1 MRVVFLHIDL
11 APYHNWVFREL
22 ILMGYKVTVY
32 YYDKKYKEP
41 KFLKG
46 KVVFIYK
53 AKSKIF
59 LFKKSDIV
67 VTAGYSV
74 INYFITALIHKKI
87 RKGNTKFTC
96 DTISKRS
103 LSHKLYN
110 NIGRF
115 IFPIAYDYCLAA
127 GRKQMSFADKIG
139 FKTNQIL
146 NGCYSADEVKINSNL
161 RKNKNT
167 ILFVGRLETVKGLEQ
182 FITWFLDYENMN
194 KFVFNIIG
202 FGELEDYVSNISNS
216 YDNINFLGKLDNS
229 MVQKEME
236 KSSIFILPSVF
247 EPWGVVL
254 HEAAAYGCFLIAN
267 QNVVSAST
275 FIKTS
280 NGYIFRNYDELTAIY
295 NRYLDFSET
304 ELKIISKLSVKLSK
318 KITPNLI
325 AKNIIK

>member
-1 MRVVFLHIDL
+1 MRVVFLNIDL

-32 YYDKKYKEP
+32 YFDKKFKEP
-41 KFLKG
+41 KFLKD
-46 KVVFIYK
+46 KVIFIYK
-53 AKSKIF
+53 AKPKIF

-74 INYFITALIHKKI
+74 INYFITAFIHKKI
-87 RKGNTKFTC
+87 SKGITKFTC

-103 LSHKLYN
+103 FSHKLYN

-115 IFPIAYDYCLAA
+115 IFPNTYDYCLAA
-127 GRKQMSFADKIG
+127 GEKQMSFAGKLG

-146 NGCYSADEVKINSNL
+146 NGCYSANEVKFDTGL

-167 ILFVGRLETVKGLEQ
+167 ILFVGRLEKVKGLEQ
-182 FITWFLDYENMN
+182 FITWFLDYKNMN

-202 FGELEDYVSNISNS
+202 FGELEDYVSNISNI
-216 YDNINFLGKLDNS
+216 YNNINFLGKLDNS
-229 MVQKEME
+229 SVQKEME
-236 KSSIFILPSVF
+236 KSSIFVLPSVF

-280 NGYIFRNYDELTAIY
+280 NGGIFKNYDELTAIF
-295 NRYLDFSET
+295 NKYLDFSET
-304 ELKIISKLSVKLSK
+304 ELNIISKVSVKLSK
-318 KITPNLI
+318 KITPILI